1 MKKFLKSLFII
12 LMLAMVLVLSV
23 QPITLA
29 AEETGTSSA
38 ATTIDNL
45 ENKKGGNIPQD
56 VTDVGGT
63 IINWIWGI
71 SIVVAVIVLMI
82 IGLKFIIGST
92 EEKAKYKES
101 LIPLVVGILILV
113 FATTIIKILYSING

>member
-45 ENKKGGNIPQD
+45 ENKKGGNIPPE

>member
-45 ENKKGGNIPQD
+45 ENKKGGNIPQE

>member
-45 ENKKGGNIPQD
+45 ENKKGGNIAQE

>member
-38 ATTIDNL
+38 TTTIDNL
-45 ENKKGGNIPQD
+45 ENKKGGSIPQE
-56 VTDVGGT
+56 VTDIGGT

-71 SIVVAVIVLMI
+71 SIVIAVIVLMI